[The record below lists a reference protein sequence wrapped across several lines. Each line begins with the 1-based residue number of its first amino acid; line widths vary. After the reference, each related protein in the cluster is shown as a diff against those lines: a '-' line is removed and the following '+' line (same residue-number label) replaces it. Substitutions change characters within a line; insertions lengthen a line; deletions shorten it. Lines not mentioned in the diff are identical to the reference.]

1 MEVFIMDAKDGFVQA
16 KTEFGSFYGIWMS
29 DLPANT
35 SYLVELSCNAVS
47 NMECISLSNH
57 TQPAIYD
64 DGAYTVINGFVE
76 EIEDSVMFLRLQDSI
91 VMIEIC
97 CDIDVQAYTGQ
108 WVTIRVEGMKIYH
121 VF

>member
-1 MEVFIMDAKDGFVQA
+1 MEAYVMDAKDDFVQA

-29 DLPANT
+29 DLPTNT

-47 NMECISLSNH
+47 NIECISLSSQ
-57 TQPAIYD
+57 TRPSIYE
-64 DGAYTVINGFVE
+64 DGAYTVFNGFVE

-97 CDIDVQAYTGQ
+97 CDIDVQAYTCQ
-108 WVTIRVEGMKIYH
+108 WVTIRVEGVEIYH
-121 VF
+121 YL

>member
-1 MEVFIMDAKDGFVQA
+1 MEALIMDSKDGFVQA

-29 DLPANT
+29 DLPTNT

-47 NMECISLSNH
+47 NMERISLSYH
-57 TQPAIYD
+57 TRPAIYD

-76 EIEDSVMFLRLQDSI
+76 DIEDSVMFLRLQDSI

-108 WVTIRVEGMKIYH
+108 WVTIRVDGVEIYH
-121 VF
+121 YL